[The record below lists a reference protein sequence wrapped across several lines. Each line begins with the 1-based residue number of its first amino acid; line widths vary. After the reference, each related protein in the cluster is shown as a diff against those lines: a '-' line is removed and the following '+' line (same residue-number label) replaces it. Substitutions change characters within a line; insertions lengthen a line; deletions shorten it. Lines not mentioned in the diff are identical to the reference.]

1 MVVIKNE
8 YITAR
13 FKELGAELKSLTC
26 DDIEYIWPGDEKI
39 WPYSAPLLFPMCSG
53 LIDNEYCFNGK
64 MYPMQKHGYARF
76 CRFKVET
83 LQEEKVTFLLSS
95 DEESRKCYPF
105 DYELRVTYSLEEKK
119 LKVKYDINNCSKERM
134 YFSIGSHEAYYC
146 PEGIEEY
153 DVILPQPETLDSIE
167 SVGDLVGKRK
177 ERILEN
183 GNTIALKYD
192 YFKVDALLFK
202 DISAKSVILKNRN
215 NGRAVKLD
223 FEGSNYF
230 LIWTINEAP
239 YICLEPWCGI
249 ADSIDSSKDL
259 KKKETLKSIAAGG
272 KFTAEH
278 IIEIL

>member
-1 MVVIKNE
+1 MKKGENTWWTKVTCKKVDTGFSLSWDSLPIAEDYVLISSYEVTSVMNE

-105 DYELRVTYSLEEKK
+105 DYELRVIYSLEEK
-119 LKVKYDINNCSKERM
+119 S
-134 YFSIGSHEAYYC
+134 
-146 PEGIEEY
+146 
-153 DVILPQPETLDSIE
+153 
-167 SVGDLVGKRK
+167 
-177 ERILEN
+177 
-183 GNTIALKYD
+183 
-192 YFKVDALLFK
+192 
-202 DISAKSVILKNRN
+202 
-215 NGRAVKLD
+215 
-223 FEGSNYF
+223 
-230 LIWTINEAP
+230 
-239 YICLEPWCGI
+239 
-249 ADSIDSSKDL
+249 
-259 KKKETLKSIAAGG
+259 
-272 KFTAEH
+272 
-278 IIEIL
+278 